1 MELHEKA
8 MFIWI
13 KDRQQRHLV
22 FYYLPLRFDE
32 KSYRFRG
39 NSFSQRTEGIL
50 PINAEIS

>member
-8 MFIWI
+8 MIIWI

-32 KSYRFRG
+32 KSNRFRG
-39 NSFSQRTEGIL
+39 NIFSESNGGHPPDQR
-50 PINAEIS
+50 